1 MPIFLK
7 IWIKELSGLV
17 AWKTFCFLKGETL
30 TDFYWLS
37 VCKHSYVFFSSI
49 GVELLQKLDW
59 MDTHHPKMSVTFLG
73 QIGTD
78 AYNIIRHKFLVHYPF
93 ATDRPQVFNIFV
105 NLFSLFIQNGTRQ
118 EKNSCPGTG
127 QTTRVE
133 PRTLQSSR
141 TKTNLGVN
149 IQTGYLIN
157 IINVQ
162 SEHKLFLQISQKY
175 LWIVNFSHLLHL
187 FFPLRWLCKYLHN
200 SPLKQMFFSKYL
212 KLLGCLFLQL
222 ILKQITFSTC

>member
-1 MPIFLK
+1 MGKYIFPHDFNSVSILFRF
-7 IWIKELSGLV
+7 IYLC
-17 AWKTFCFLKGETL
+17 KTE
-30 TDFYWLS
+30 
-37 VCKHSYVFFSSI
+37 
-49 GVELLQKLDW
+49 
-59 MDTHHPKMSVTFLG
+59 
-73 QIGTD
+73 
-78 AYNIIRHKFLVHYPF
+78 R
-93 ATDRPQVFNIFV
+93 DR
-105 NLFSLFIQNGTRQ
+105 
-118 EKNSCPGTG
+118 KKYCPGTG

-200 SPLKQMFFSKYL
+200 SPLKQIFFSKYL
-212 KLLGCLFLQL
+212 KFLGCLFPQL
-222 ILKQITFSTC
+222 NVKQIPFSTC